1 MNLENIIQGL
11 PAELQ
16 EKARRCGSVD
26 ELLALSRDGKVE
38 LSPEALAAVGGGK
51 GGERQNCPVPNCQK
65 CGSDKV
71 EAKFNEATYKRD
83 FTCKACGYKWSE

>member
-1 MNLENIIQGL
+1 MNLEKYIMNL
-11 PAELQ
+11 SPELQ
-16 EKARRCGSVD
+16 EKARRCGSID

-38 LSPEALAAVGGGK
+38 LSAEALASVGGGK
-51 GGERQNCPVPNCQK
+51 GGQRKNCPVPACKK